1 MNPARLL
8 KGVTAMRK
16 IAIDKLDGLFA
27 EIAASKALYLP
38 VDTKTGAK
46 FEKWE
51 SGKALSN
58 ALNTVRSAKD
68 FFFPQT
74 ENLMDFKTEGKNIEI
89 IDTRSECEDFVVFG
103 IRACDVKSLE
113 VLDRVF
119 LAEPADSY
127 YKNRREHGIIVS
139 VACNKPAETCFCG
152 TFGIDASEP
161 EGDIVCYRTDGE
173 MYLNAVTERGRELLD
188 SLDAVTESA
197 SDDAAEP
204 QKALIKE
211 RLSKLP
217 LSSLSA
223 DAFGSGKTA
232 EFFDAPEWKELSESC
247 LGCGTCTFVC
257 PTCQCYDIKDFNTGH
272 GVKRFRCWDSCMYS
286 DFTKMS
292 AGQPRLTQLE
302 RFRQRFM
309 HKLVYYP
316 TNNDGLF
323 SCVGCGR
330 CVIKC
335 PIQMNIVKVM
345 KKLGGKS
352 NG

>member
-1 MNPARLL
+1 
-8 KGVTAMRK
+8 MRK
-16 IAIDKLDGLFA
+16 ISLDKLDTLFA
-27 EIAASKALYLP
+27 AIADEETLYLP
-38 VDTKTGAK
+38 ADTAAGAK

-51 SGKALSN
+51 SGKTLSN

-74 ENLMDFKTEGKNIEI
+74 ENLMDFKVEGKNIEV
-89 IDTRSECEDFVVFG
+89 IDTRSECEEFVVFG
-103 IRACDVKSLE
+103 VRACDVKSFE

-119 LAEPADSY
+119 LSEPVDTY
-127 YKNRREHGIIVS
+127 YKNRREHGVIMS
-139 VACNKPAETCFCG
+139 LACTKPVESCFCG
-152 TFGIDASEP
+152 TFGIDAAAP
-161 EGDIVCYRTDGE
+161 EGDIVCHKTDDALYMEAKSEKGE
-173 MYLNAVTERGRELLD
+173 KLLAKLEGITEASDSNAVDAQKEL
-188 SLDAVTESA
+188 
-197 SDDAAEP
+197 
-204 QKALIKE
+204 IRE

-217 LSSLSA
+217 LAELSA
-223 DAFGSGKTA
+223 DAFGDGKTS

-330 CVIKC
+330 CVSKC

-345 KKLGGKS
+345 KKLGGRV

>member
-1 MNPARLL
+1 
-8 KGVTAMRK
+8 MRK
-16 IAIDKLDGLFA
+16 IALNQLDQLFA
-27 EIAASKALYLP
+27 EIASAKTLYLP
-38 VDTKTGAK
+38 TDTKAGAK
-46 FEKWE
+46 YTKWQQ
-51 SGKALSN
+51 GAVLSD

-74 ENLMDFKTEGKNIEI
+74 ENLMDFKVEGKNIEV
-89 IDTRSECEDFVVFG
+89 IDTRSECEDFVLFG
-103 IRACDVKSLE
+103 VRACDVKSFE

-119 LAEPADSY
+119 LAEPVDSY
-127 YKNRREHGIIVS
+127 YKNRREHGIILS
-139 VACNKPAETCFCG
+139 LACTRPQETCFCG
-152 TFGIDASEP
+152 TFGIDAAEP
-161 EGDIVCYRTDGE
+161 EGDVVCYKTADAL
-173 MYLNAVTERGRELLD
+173 Y
-188 SLDAVTESA
+188 LDAKSEKGNALLESLTCLTE
-197 SDDAAEP
+197 DADTAPVEA
-204 QKALIKE
+204 QKAQTRTHLA
-211 RLSKLP
+211 KLP
-217 LSSLSA
+217 LAGLKT
-223 DAFGSGKTA
+223 DGFGAGTTSK
-232 EFFDAPEWKELSESC
+232 FFDAPEWKDLSATC

-330 CVIKC
+330 CLAKC

-345 KKLGGKS
+345 KKLGGS
-352 NG
+352 VND